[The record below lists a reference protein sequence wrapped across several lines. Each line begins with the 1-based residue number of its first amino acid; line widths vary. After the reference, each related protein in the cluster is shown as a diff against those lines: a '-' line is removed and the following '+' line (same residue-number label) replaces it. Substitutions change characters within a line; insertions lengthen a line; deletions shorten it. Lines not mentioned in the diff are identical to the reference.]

1 MKIEDKLVASVINGL
16 KALYGQ
22 EVPEKMV
29 QLQKTKKEFE
39 GHLTLV
45 VFPFLKMSR
54 KGPEQT
60 AQEIG
65 EYLKANE
72 PAVAAFNV
80 IKGFLNLT
88 IASATWIELLNEIQ
102 ADEQYGLVKATE
114 TSPLVMIEYSSPN
127 TNKPLHL
134 GHVRNNLLGNALANI
149 VAANGNKVVKTNIVN
164 DRGIHICKSM
174 LAWKKYG
181 NGETP
186 ETSGKKG
193 DHLVGDY
200 YVIFNNKLK
209 EEINTICISESW
221 DELPDII
228 ADNIKNNLRLIEDY
242 KNRLIEAY
250 YSLPFESIP
259 FLTSEIEIL
268 AETAHDNGDWN
279 GFFKELPEILNQDQ
293 LNDFLPFFEEIDY
306 LQNQINDFES
316 GIKSLVERNSPLM
329 QEAREMLVK
338 WEAGDPEVRGL
349 WEMMN
354 NWVYAGF
361 DETYKKMG
369 VSFDK
374 IYYESNTYLEGKEKV
389 MEGLEKGFFYKK
401 EDGSVWADLTAEGLD
416 HKLLLRGDGTSV
428 YMTQDIGTAKLRF
441 ADYPINKMIYV
452 VGNEQNYHFQVLS
465 ILLDKLGFEWGKSL
479 VHFSYG
485 MVELPEGKM
494 KSREGTV
501 VDADDLMEEMIAT
514 AKETSQELGKLDGLT
529 QEEADD
535 IARIVGLG
543 ALKYFIL
550 KVDARK
556 NMTFNP
562 KESIDFN
569 GNTGPFIQYTYARI
583 QSVLRKAAESGIV
596 IPEQIPAGIEL
607 SEKEEGLIQMV
618 ADFAAVVKQAGE
630 DYSPSIIANYTY
642 DLVKEYNQFYHDYS
656 ILREEN
662 EAVKVFR
669 IALSANVAKV
679 VRLGMNLLGIE
690 VPSRM

>member
-200 YVIFNNKLK
+200 YVSFDKH
-209 EEINTICISESW
+209 
-221 DELPDII
+221 
-228 ADNIKNNLRLIEDY
+228 Y
-242 KNRLIEAY
+242 K
-250 YSLPFESIP
+250 
-259 FLTSEIEIL
+259 
-268 AETAHDNGDWN
+268 AEV
-279 GFFKELPEILNQDQ
+279 KELMAKFTAQGMSDDEAKAKA
-293 LNDFLPFFEEIDY
+293 EAE
-306 LQNQINDFES
+306 
-316 GIKSLVERNSPLM
+316 SPLM

-338 WEAGDPEVRGL
+338 WEAGDSEIRGL

-369 VSFDK
+369 VGFDK

-656 ILREEN
+656 ILRDEN